1 MTLDPALG
9 RKLREA
15 AERITTARTDRDRL
29 VIQAYEAGAS
39 LREIAFELG
48 VPYDAYI
55 PFMEQPAKWSSDQKE
70 HWIHLANNAREIK
83 VISPGSYKPWKFQER
98 NKAMVNACNV
108 LDAHYIPGISGGTM
122 NCMKYALRI
131 GRATNHHP
139 V

>member
-55 PFMEQPAKWSSDQKE
+55 PFMEQPAKWSSDQE
-70 HWIHLANNAREIK
+70 DRTRHEPPSRVDVSCELATSR
-83 VISPGSYKPWKFQER
+83 STGPPPSTR
-98 NKAMVNACNV
+98 
-108 LDAHYIPGISGGTM
+108 S
-122 NCMKYALRI
+122 
-131 GRATNHHP
+131 ATCGA
-139 V
+139 VRR